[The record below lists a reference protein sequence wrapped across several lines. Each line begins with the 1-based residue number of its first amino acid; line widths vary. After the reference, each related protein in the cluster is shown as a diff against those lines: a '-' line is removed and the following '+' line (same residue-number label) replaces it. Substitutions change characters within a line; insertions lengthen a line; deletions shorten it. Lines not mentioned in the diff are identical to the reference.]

1 MLDML
6 NMQHIPY
13 ILASSNPLPPLGQGA
28 AIVLLLYFLIVILPG
43 LALTLGL
50 MFGLAWVRE
59 KTELIKKF
67 RPTVESVNTTTESAI
82 KGNLPA
88 PTAHDNKIV
97 RTVASV
103 PARAH
108 DIEQKIEQGSDRV
121 ASGVIEFRART
132 QMAKGIVK
140 AFFLPGLTHRQLTQS
155 VLEEEGVGFK
165 SPGYRM
171 LVEGKAPEA
180 VTGVGEGYSGA
191 IHASDLKEA
200 PVEVTV
206 SGGGEGGSSTS

>member
-1 MLDML
+1 MIA
-6 NMQHIPY
+6 MQFV
-13 ILASSNPLPPLGQGA
+13 LASSDPLAPWGQAA
-28 AIVLLLYFLIVILPG
+28 AIVMLLYFLIVILLG
-43 LALTLGL
+43 LGLTLGL

-59 KTELIKKF
+59 KTELIKKL

-97 RTVASV
+97 RTVATV

-108 DIEQKIEQGSDRV
+108 DIEQKVEQGSDRV
-121 ASGVIEFRART
+121 AGVVIEFRART
-132 QMAKGIVK
+132 QMAKGIAR
-140 AFFLPGLTHRQLTQS
+140 AFFLPGLTHRPHIES

-171 LVEGKAPEA
+171 LVEEKAPA
-180 VTGVGEGYSGA
+180 AATGVGEGYSGA
-191 IHASDLKEA
+191 IHASDIKEA
-200 PVEVTV
+200 PVQVTV

>member
-1 MLDML
+1 MLA
-6 NMQHIPY
+6 MQFV
-13 ILASSNPLPPLGQGA
+13 LASSDPLAPWGQA
-28 AIVLLLYFLIVILPG
+28 AALVMLLYFLIVILLG
-43 LALTLGL
+43 LGLTLGL

-59 KTELIKKF
+59 KTELIKKL
-67 RPTVESVNTTTESAI
+67 RPTVESINTTTESAI

-88 PTAHDNKIV
+88 PTSHDNKIV
-97 RTVASV
+97 RVAASV

-108 DIEQKIEQGSDRV
+108 DIEQKVEQGSDRV

-140 AFFLPGLTHRQLTQS
+140 ALFLPGLTHKHTQS
-155 VLEEEGVGFK
+155 VLEAEGVGFK

-171 LVEGKAPEA
+171 LVDEKAPEA